1 MKTLEQ
7 QMSVYAA
14 YHRNPKNKLTH
25 FIGVPLIVF
34 GVMQAMSWVRVDLG
48 SLELTL
54 AMLTTAWVLGYYL
67 MLDLALGGVM
77 IVIMG
82 ALLYAANEVAH
93 LGLAI
98 NAVVFAVAFGGG
110 WVIQLIG
117 HVYEGRKPAL
127 VDNLFQV
134 FVAPIFL
141 AAETVFAIG
150 MKRGLHDRVQ
160 AMSHQY
166 DIAAVPPQVPHSTLS
181 AD

>member
-7 QMSVYAA
+7 QMSFYAA
-14 YHRNPKNKLTH
+14 YHRDARNKLSH
-25 FIGVPLIVF
+25 FIGVPMIVF
-34 GVMQAMSWVRVDLG
+34 GVMLALSWLRVDLG
-48 SLELTL
+48 GVEFSA
-54 AMLTTAWVLGYYL
+54 AMATTAWVLVYYL
-67 MLDLALGGVM
+67 LLDVALGCVM
-77 IVIMG
+77 AVVLG
-82 ALLYAANEVAH
+82 ALLYAADATAH
-93 LGLAI
+93 LGLAV
-98 NAVVFAVAFGGG
+98 NAIAFVVAFGGG

-141 AAETVFAIG
+141 AAEAVFAMG
-150 MKRGLHDRVQ
+150 MKRGLHDRVE

-166 DIAAVPPQVPHSTLS
+166 DIAPIAAQVPHSTLS